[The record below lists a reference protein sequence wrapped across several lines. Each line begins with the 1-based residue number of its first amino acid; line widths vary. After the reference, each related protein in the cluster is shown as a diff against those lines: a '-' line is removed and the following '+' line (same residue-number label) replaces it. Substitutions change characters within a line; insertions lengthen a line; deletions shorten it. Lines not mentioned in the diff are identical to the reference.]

1 MSSVTRSVPSSVN
14 SPAPRIDELVQW
26 LKQSG
31 FSSPNLVAMTGDAG
45 FRRYYRF
52 TRGETA
58 YIAVDAPPEYSNN
71 AAFFSI
77 ANQLA
82 EQGIKTPKIYA
93 HDLGVGFFCLED
105 FGADLLA
112 DVLTDTSMATW
123 YQQAIAILPTIA
135 QTPITPEMKNFDQAF
150 VDTELAIFTEWLLA
164 NYLGITITEQEKQ
177 MLETSFAILADN
189 ILAQPQ
195 VFIHRDFHSR
205 NLMVLSDTGTR
216 DTLPSDKQASDKQL
230 GVIDFQDAVL
240 GPITYDVVS
249 LLRDCYVKWP
259 AEQITPLF
267 TYFVEQMTAS
277 GQYSEVSFDTW
288 QRWFDLT
295 GLQRH
300 IKASGIFARLLLRD
314 GKAGYIK
321 DIPLTLSYIVDI
333 ASTYPELS
341 ALANFV
347 RDKVI
352 PALTEK
358 ALDETAAFEQTTAF
372 DETTKSNVPLG
383 KETS

>member
-1 MSSVTRSVPSSVN
+1 MSLVTSS
-14 SPAPRIDELVQW
+14 APRIDELVQW
-26 LKQSG
+26 LEQSG
-31 FSSPNLVAMTGDAG
+31 FLSPKLVAMTGDAG

-52 TRGETA
+52 THGASA
-58 YIAVDAPPEYSNN
+58 YIAVDAPPRYCNN
-71 AAFFSI
+71 AAFFAI

-82 EQGIKTPKIYA
+82 EQGIKTPAIYA
-93 HDLGVGFFCLED
+93 HDLDTGFFCLED
-105 FGADLLA
+105 FGAALLA
-112 DVLTDTSMATW
+112 DVLTDNSMAAW
-123 YQQAIAILPTIA
+123 YRQAIAILPTIA
-135 QTPITPEMKNFDQAF
+135 QTPVTAEMKTFDQAF
-150 VDTELAIFTEWLLA
+150 VETELAIFTEWLLA
-164 NYLGITITEQEKQ
+164 NYLGLTLTEQEKQ
-177 MLETSFAILADN
+177 ILETSFTILADN

-195 VFIHRDFHSR
+195 VFMHRDFHSR
-205 NLMVLSDTGTR
+205 NLMVLSDTLTSESV
-216 DTLPSDKQASDKQL
+216 PSDKQTSEKTF

-259 AEQITPLF
+259 TEQITPLL
-267 TYFVEQMTAS
+267 TYFVEQMTAT
-277 GQYSEVSFDTW
+277 GNYSEISFETW

-333 ASTYPELS
+333 ASTYPELG
-341 ALANFV
+341 ALANLV

-358 ALDETAAFEQTTAF
+358 ALAETAASKTQLSKEQ
-372 DETTKSNVPLG
+372 SQ
-383 KETS
+383 